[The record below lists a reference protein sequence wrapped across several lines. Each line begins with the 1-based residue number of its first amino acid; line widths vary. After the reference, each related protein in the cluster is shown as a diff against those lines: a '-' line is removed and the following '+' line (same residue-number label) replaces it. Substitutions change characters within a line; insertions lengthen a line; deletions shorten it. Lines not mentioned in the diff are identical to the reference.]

1 MFGRGFPD
9 CEWTP
14 AKERMDFTLSE
25 RALTLKEDIRKF
37 AEAELPPG
45 WKRSTLIDGECR
57 DFEFEIAISRKL
69 AQRGWLVMSWPEE
82 YGGRGA
88 SIWEQTVYEMEVGY
102 WGIPGAWMGISGTQ
116 WVGPCLMMFGTEE
129 QKATYLPLIASGGR
143 DGVWCTCYSEP
154 NAGSDFANLQT
165 RAEREG
171 DGYVIDGQK
180 VWTSA
185 AHRARWCWLAARTDH
200 DTAKKHHGIS
210 IFIVDMKSPGVT
222 VNPILNYY
230 GRHHFNEVFFDSVR
244 VPASSLVGEEDRGW
258 YLLMQA
264 LAFERR
270 STAPTTYGHFRRV
283 LEELAEYA
291 AKTECGGQ
299 QLAQN
304 PLIRFKLSSLA
315 VDLEVL
321 KMFAFQL
328 AWRIDQGQIPAYES
342 SRNKVMSDEVMRRV
356 AITGME
362 LLGMYSQVDPDSD
375 WARLGGSIQGAYL
388 GFPGQA
394 IAAGTA
400 EIERSIIARF
410 GLGLPK
416 SY

>member
-1 MFGRGFPD
+1 
-9 CEWTP
+9 
-14 AKERMDFTLSE
+14 MDFTLGEKES
-25 RALTLKEDIRKF
+25 ALKEEIRKF
-37 AEAELPPG
+37 AEAELPSG
-45 WKRSTLIDGECR
+45 WRRSTLIDGECR
-57 DFEFEIAISRKL
+57 DFEFEISISRKL

-88 SIWEQTVYEMEVGY
+88 SLWEQTVYEMEIGY

-116 WVGPCLMMFGTEE
+116 WVGPCLMMFGTRE
-129 QKATYLPLIASGGR
+129 QKGRYLPLIASGEK

-165 RAEREG
+165 RAVRSG
-171 DGYVIDGQK
+171 DDYIINGQK

-185 AHRARWCWLAARTDH
+185 AHRARWCWLAARTEYNA
-200 DTAKKHHGIS
+200 AKKHQGIS
-210 IFIVDMKSPGVT
+210 IFVVDMKSPGVT

-230 GRHHFNEVFFDSVR
+230 GRHHFNEVFFDNVR
-244 VPASSLVGEEDRGW
+244 VPASNLVGEENRGW

-291 AKTECGGQ
+291 GQTEFEGRPLSHNPVVRVK
-299 QLAQN
+299 LAD
-304 PLIRFKLSSLA
+304 LA
-315 VDLEVL
+315 IDLEVL
-321 KMFAFQL
+321 KMFAFHI
-328 AWRIDQGQIPAYES
+328 AWRIDQGQIPVYES

-356 AITGME
+356 AISGAE
-362 LLGMYSQVDPDSD
+362 LLGAYSQVDPDSK
-375 WARLGGSIQGAYL
+375 WARLNGTVQGAYL

-400 EIERSIIARF
+400 EIEKSIIARF
-410 GLGLPK
+410 KLDLPR